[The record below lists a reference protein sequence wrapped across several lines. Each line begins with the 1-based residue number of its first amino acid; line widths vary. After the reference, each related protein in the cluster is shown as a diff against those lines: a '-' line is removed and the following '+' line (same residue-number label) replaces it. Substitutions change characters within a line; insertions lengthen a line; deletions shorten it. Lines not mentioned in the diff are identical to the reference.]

1 MAASMTFLLVIKII
15 IRMYDI
21 LTGWMYALFTRPGAT
36 VKAHSRVRAVPTK
49 AIREDDTQVTYKPV
63 DMKTYP
69 LVQDFNDA
77 KIGTMAETWSWAVKR
92 YGGRKLLGTRDI
104 LGEDDEIQ
112 SNGRIFSKLE
122 LGDYRYVGILQ
133 NYTPELIIV
142 GG

>member
-21 LTGWMYALFTRPGAT
+21 LTGWIYALFTRPGAT

-63 DMKTYP
+63 DVKTYP

-122 LGDYRYVGILQ
+122 LGDYRYLGILQ
-133 NYTPELIIV
+133 NYTPEIIIV